1 MADYSFT
8 LFESDMP
15 QCFSVEA
22 IDKAGNVT
30 VIEVKD
36 IIVNTTFIYKLL
48 NDYNVLLGSF
58 LDIIGISGLVFV
70 RRKRVIA

>member
-1 MADYSFT
+1 M
-8 LFESDMP
+8 
-15 QCFSVEA
+15 FSVEA

-36 IIVNTTFIYKLL
+36 IIVNTTLIYKLL

-58 LDIIGISGLVFV
+58 LDIIGISGLVLSGENE
-70 RRKRVIA
+70 